1 MLVMV
6 AEADSVDRLQLVNV
20 SIDVHVHAG
29 YTLEAHMHLYS
40 NIIRARFN
48 VRMCSVV
55 AYLNKMHDRIYY
67 V

>member
-40 NIIRARFN
+40 RAWFN